1 MQINETVQTIVRSQ
15 DGPYVATKEK
25 KTHQNNYDWIS
36 ESTLSNGCSIFF
48 FSVNTVVEHFGFL
61 ILPDVS
67 VNKNGHVSPLDME
80 TPGNTQT
87 ARVT

>member
-1 MQINETVQTIVRSQ
+1 MAPTWLPKRKKHIKTTI
-15 DGPYVATKEK
+15 
-25 KTHQNNYDWIS
+25 I
-36 ESTLSNGCSIFF
+36 GCQKVLLVMAVLYIFF

-80 TPGNTQT
+80 TPGKTQT
-87 ARVT
+87 GWVT

>member
-1 MQINETVQTIVRSQ
+1 MIGYQKVLLVMA
-15 DGPYVATKEK
+15 V
-25 KTHQNNYDWIS
+25 
-36 ESTLSNGCSIFF
+36 LFFF

-80 TPGNTQT
+80 TPGKTQT
-87 ARVT
+87 GRVT